1 MRRKELIFMDINEIF
16 TLYKNSTC
24 NSVDDTFKIS
34 EKNIPKK
41 VLALQ
46 ITLGNL
52 ATLSNCCEFIKSN
65 EFTSNTSILNEYLS
79 CLNFIFSIGLDI
91 GIDNLNFSISDSTAP
106 IYDQFLDVYVDIN
119 DFINFRTEDQ
129 FYTLLESFF
138 TIGKSLNISIS
149 DICDMYNLKSKK

>member
-1 MRRKELIFMDINEIF
+1 M
-16 TLYKNSTC
+16 
-24 NSVDDTFKIS
+24 
-34 EKNIPKK
+34 
-41 VLALQ
+41 
-46 ITLGNL
+46 